1 MIKKAQNLE
10 TNIYGTTNL
19 LINLRNLWL
28 DLAIWT
34 RNYMVSIMSGYGNA
48 NAVGERL
55 YRIPIDFYNRLQM
68 VFGSQRAQGL
78 VNLLSQHI
86 VLMMN
91 TASAMKNRDNDS
103 LNKNTQ
109 LLYQNSN
116 DLANYLVGLNPYWTT
131 IQWNTLL
138 EQYINMTLQEMVA
151 LASGDFERDI
161 DIFDR
166 ITYYTVFLADY
177 LTEGII
183 QYVTFK
189 QEPPAP
195 IPPQVP
201 LTAPA
206 PSMPIAP

>member
-1 MIKKAQNLE
+1 MIKKIQYLE

-34 RNYMVSIMSGYGNA
+34 RNYMVSIISGFGNA
-48 NAVGERL
+48 NSVGERL
-55 YRIPIDFYNRLQM
+55 YRIPIDFYGRLQM
-68 VFGSQRAQGL
+68 IFGSQRAQGF

-91 TASAMKNRDNDS
+91 TVGSMKNRDNDA
-103 LNKNTQ
+103 LNQNTQ
-109 LLYQNSN
+109 LLYQNSK
-116 DLANYLVGLNPYWTT
+116 DIAGYLVGLNPYWTT
-131 IQWNTLL
+131 TQWNTLL

-177 LTEGII
+177 LTEGIV
-183 QYVTFK
+183 QYITFK

-201 LTAPA
+201 QTAPA
-206 PSMPIAP
+206 PSMPIVP

>member
-1 MIKKAQNLE
+1 MIREKKFND

-34 RNYMVSIMSGYGNA
+34 RNYMVSIISGYGNA

-55 YRIPIDFYNRLQM
+55 YRIPTDFYSRLQM
-68 VFGSQRAQGL
+68 IFGAQRAQGFM
-78 VNLLSQHI
+78 NLLSQHI
-86 VLMMN
+86 ALIME
-91 TASAMKNRDNDS
+91 TTSAMKNRDNDA

-109 LLYQNSN
+109 SLYQDSM

-131 IQWNTLL
+131 IQWSTLL

-151 LASGDFERDI
+151 LASGDFEKDI

-183 QYVTFK
+183 QYITFK

-195 IPPQVP
+195 IAPQVP
-201 LTAPA
+201 QTTWKR
-206 PSMPIAP
+206 

>member
-1 MIKKAQNLE
+1 LIEKTQNLE

-34 RNYMVSIMSGYGNA
+34 RNYMVSIISGFGNA
-48 NAVGERL
+48 SAVGERL
-55 YRIPIDFYNRLQM
+55 YGIPIDFYSRLQM
-68 VFGSQRAQGL
+68 VFGSQRAQGF

-86 VLMMN
+86 AVMMY
-91 TASAMKNRDNDS
+91 TAGAMKDGDQDALNR
-103 LNKNTQ
+103 NTQ
-109 LLYQNSN
+109 LLYQNAN
-116 DLANYLVGLNPYWTT
+116 DLANYLVGLNPYWST

-177 LTEGII
+177 LTEGIV
-183 QYVTFK
+183 QYITFR
-189 QEPPAP
+189 QTPPAP
-195 IPPQVP
+195 TAPQVP
-201 LTAPA
+201 HTEPA
-206 PSMPIAP
+206 PSMPVVP